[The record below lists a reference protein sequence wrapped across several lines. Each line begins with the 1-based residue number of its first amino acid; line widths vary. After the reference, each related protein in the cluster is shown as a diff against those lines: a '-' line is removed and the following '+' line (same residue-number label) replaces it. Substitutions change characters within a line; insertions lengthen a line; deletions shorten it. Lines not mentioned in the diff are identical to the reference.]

1 MKTRWMT
8 ERRSWCGAERQREQ
22 KTKMERCGRR
32 GVRGGKKKGL
42 ADERMAC
49 GLKKNQRCE
58 WVNLRLVLVQPV
70 HHSKIAGR
78 HRSPGLTSAAK
89 VRSRTQKAKPTS
101 VTPGTSLDTRFLQNT
116 GKKKNCQH
124 FRAWVISA
132 AADRHTTETLCYFAI
147 ICQRNIRDCSC

>member
-8 ERRSWCGAERQREQ
+8 ERRSWCGAERQWEQ

-116 GKKKNCQH
+116 GKKKIVSISERGWLVQRQTDTPQKHC
-124 FRAWVISA
+124 VILPS
-132 AADRHTTETLCYFAI
+132 FVSGI
-147 ICQRNIRDCSC
+147 